1 MMIQRTSIDTY
12 YAIKDSG
19 LISEKRLKVFDI
31 FYQNPEGLTGAEVSE
46 IYRKENP
53 TSQHSETIRN
63 RITELVQ
70 MGVLIEL
77 GVVECKFS
85 KRKVTKWCCIDKMP
99 IPLEKKLTRKEQMN
113 QIIDDITAFGVS
125 LKSEEDK
132 IVLRTIYHKLKNL
145 NK

>member
-1 MMIQRTSIDTY
+1 MVQKTSIETY
-12 YAIKDSG
+12 HAIKNSG
-19 LISEKRLKVFDI
+19 LISEKRMKVFDI
-31 FYQNPEGLTGAEVSE
+31 FYLN
-46 IYRKENP
+46 RKENP

-70 MGVLIEL
+70 MGVLTEL

-85 KRKVTKWCCIDKMP
+85 KRTVTKWCCIDKMP
-99 IPLEKKLTRKEQMN
+99 TPLEKKLTRKEQVN
-113 QIIDDITAFGVS
+113 EILEDITAFGIS

>member
-1 MMIQRTSIDTY
+1 MVQKTSVETY
-12 YAIKDSG
+12 HAIKNSG
-19 LISEKRLKVFDI
+19 LISEKRMKVFDI
-31 FYQNPEGLTGAEVSE
+31 FYLNPTGLTGSEVSE

-63 RITELVQ
+63 RITELFQ
-70 MGVLIEL
+70 MGVLAEV
-77 GVVECKFS
+77 GVVECQFS
-85 KRKVTKWCCIDKMP
+85 KRNVMKWCCIDKMP
-99 IPLEKKLTRKEQMN
+99 IPLEKKLTRKEQVN
-113 QIIDDITAFGVS
+113 EILKDITVFGTS